1 MSALSSFFFF
11 EVFLENARAVGP
23 TELFC
28 PRDQGAIA
36 RDFVMLDGL
45 SRRDQGCVQ
54 HFFIV
59 YFAGDLIG
67 FLDDAIYC
75 RTLDAFWLDAVH
87 FEDLLKPFDVIFGLA
102 EMCFKPLLEPGILC
116 FFAHL
121 G

>member
-1 MSALSSFFFF
+1 
-11 EVFLENARAVGP
+11 
-23 TELFC
+23 
-28 PRDQGAIA
+28 
-36 RDFVMLDGL
+36 MLDGL

-102 EMCFKPLLEPGILC
+102 EMLARDPLLFRSSRVAPARSASQHSRCREADERRG
-116 FFAHL
+116 
-121 G
+121 